1 MKILLTCCIGMS
13 TSLLA
18 ETMRQ
23 SALEQHRDDTIDVL
37 DIEKAEEVLTDYD
50 VVLLAPQLKHMYK
63 RLVEDYGQTIPI
75 AMIDN
80 KSYGTLDGTKVL
92 NDTIKMMKKSCE

>member
-23 SALEQHRDDTIDVL
+23 SAIEQDRDDTIDVL
-37 DIEKAEEVLTDYD
+37 DIEKAEEVIDQYD
-50 VVLLAPQLKHMYK
+50 VLLLAPQLKHMYK

-92 NDTIKMMKKSCE
+92 KDTIEMVNKQR

>member
-23 SALEQHRDDTIDVL
+23 SAIEQDRDDTIDVL
-37 DIEKAEEVLTDYD
+37 DIEKAEEVIDQYD
-50 VVLLAPQLKHMYK
+50 VLLLAPQLKHMYK
-63 RLVEDYGQTIPI
+63 RLVEDYGQIIPI

-80 KSYGTLDGTKVL
+80 KSYGMLDGTKVL
-92 NDTIKMMKKSCE
+92 KDTIEMVNEQW

>member
-23 SALEQHRDDTIDVL
+23 SAIEQDRDDTIDVL
-37 DIEKAEEVLTDYD
+37 DIEKAEEVIDQYD
-50 VVLLAPQLKHMYK
+50 VLLLAPQLKHMYK
-63 RLVEDYGQTIPI
+63 RLVEDYGQTIRI

-92 NDTIKMMKKSCE
+92 KDTIEMVNEQR

>member
-23 SALEQHRDDTIDVL
+23 SAIEQDRDDTIDVL
-37 DIEKAEEVLTDYD
+37 DIEKAEEVIDQYD
-50 VVLLAPQLKHMYK
+50 VLLLAPQLKHMYK
-63 RLVEDYGQTIPI
+63 RLVEDYGQIIRI

-92 NDTIKMMKKSCE
+92 KDTIEMVNE

>member
-23 SALEQHRDDTIDVL
+23 SAIEQDRDDTIDVL
-37 DIEKAEEVLTDYD
+37 DIEKAEEVIDQYD
-50 VVLLAPQLKHMYK
+50 VLLLAPQLKHMYK
-63 RLVEDYGQTIPI
+63 RLVEDYGQIIRI

-92 NDTIKMMKKSCE
+92 KDTIEMVNEQR

>member
-23 SALEQHRDDTIDVL
+23 SAIEQDRDDTIDVL
-37 DIEKAEEVLTDYD
+37 DIEKAEEVIDQYD
-50 VVLLAPQLKHMYK
+50 VLLLAPQLKHMYK

-92 NDTIKMMKKSCE
+92 KDTIDMVNKQR

>member
-23 SALEQHRDDTIDVL
+23 SAIEQDRDDTIDVL
-37 DIEKAEEVLTDYD
+37 DIEKAEEVIDQYD
-50 VVLLAPQLKHMYK
+50 VLLLAPQLKHMYK

-92 NDTIKMMKKSCE
+92 KDTIEMVNEQR

>member
-23 SALEQHRDDTIDVL
+23 SAIEQERDDTIDVL
-37 DIEKAEEVLTDYD
+37 DIEKAEEVIDQYD
-50 VVLLAPQLKHMYK
+50 VLLLAPQLKHMYK
-63 RLVEDYGQTIPI
+63 RLVEDYGQIIPI

-92 NDTIKMMKKSCE
+92 KDTIEMVNEQW

>member
-23 SALEQHRDDTIDVL
+23 SAIEQERDDTIDVL
-37 DIEKAEEVLTDYD
+37 DIEKAEEVIDQYD
-50 VVLLAPQLKHMYK
+50 VLLLAPQLKHMYK
-63 RLVEDYGQTIPI
+63 RLVEDYGQIIPI

-92 NDTIKMMKKSCE
+92 KDTIEMVNKQW

>member
-23 SALEQHRDDTIDVL
+23 SAIEQDRDDTIDVL
-37 DIEKAEEVLTDYD
+37 DIEKAEEVIDQYD
-50 VVLLAPQLKHMYK
+50 VLLLAPQLKHMYK
-63 RLVEDYGQTIPI
+63 RLVEDYGQIIPI

-92 NDTIKMMKKSCE
+92 KDTIEMVNKQW

>member
-1 MKILLTCCIGMS
+1 MKILLTCCIGMC
-13 TSLLA
+13 
-18 ETMRQ
+18 Q
-23 SALEQHRDDTIDVL
+23 SAIEQDRDDTIDVL
-37 DIEKAEEVLTDYD
+37 DIEKAEEVIDQYD
-50 VVLLAPQLKHMYK
+50 VLLLAPQLKHMYK

-92 NDTIKMMKKSCE
+92 KDTIEMVNEQR

>member
-23 SALEQHRDDTIDVL
+23 SAIEQDRDDTIDVL
-37 DIEKAEEVLTDYD
+37 DIEKAEEVIDQYD
-50 VVLLAPQLKHMYK
+50 VLLLAPQLKHMYK
-63 RLVEDYGQTIPI
+63 RLVEDYGQIIPI

-92 NDTIKMMKKSCE
+92 KDTIEMVNKQR

>member
-23 SALEQHRDDTIDVL
+23 SAIEQDRDDTIDVL
-37 DIEKAEEVLTDYD
+37 DIEKAEEVIDQYD
-50 VVLLAPQLKHMYK
+50 VLLLAPQLKHMYK
-63 RLVEDYGQTIPI
+63 RLVEDYGQIIPI

-92 NDTIKMMKKSCE
+92 KDTIEMVNEQR

>member
-23 SALEQHRDDTIDVL
+23 SAIEQDRDDTIDVL
-37 DIEKAEEVLTDYD
+37 DIEKAEEVIDQYD
-50 VVLLAPQLKHMYK
+50 VLLLAPQLKHMYK

-92 NDTIKMMKKSCE
+92 KDTIEMVNEHR